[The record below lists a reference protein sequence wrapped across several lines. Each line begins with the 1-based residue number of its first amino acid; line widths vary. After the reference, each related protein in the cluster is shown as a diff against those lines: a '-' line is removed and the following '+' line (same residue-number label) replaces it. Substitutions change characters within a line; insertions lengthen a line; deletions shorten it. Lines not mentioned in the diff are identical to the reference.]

1 MPMSAYDLRKLIQ
14 IAVPVAAALLA
25 VSASHATSQAETF
38 PPNHMLV
45 IPASDGYGFDDCL
58 SANKACGHVIADAWC
73 EAHGM
78 AAAVSFGRA
87 EDVTRLDRQR
97 QAYCQGRARRLR
109 RQLQGLRITTTGP
122 GTFGLRARLL
132 ATSLGV

>member
-1 MPMSAYDLRKLIQ
+1 MSMSAYDLRKLIQ

-25 VSASHATSQAETF
+25 VTAIHATSQAETL
-38 PPNHMLV
+38 PTPASNMVV

-87 EDVTRLDRQR
+87 EDVTASFPGGKPAAKIEPG
-97 QAYCQGRARRLR
+97 AYIVSCKG
-109 RQLQGLRITTTGP
+109 
-122 GTFGLRARLL
+122 
-132 ATSLGV
+132 